1 MKTTI
6 IYEKTTRT
14 YHEDHW
20 TGKGEWSVS
29 EVEHAIFTEPSALAR
44 QIRMAMPEWDDV
56 DKWNQAGPDEWRVEP
71 SCAEGCMW
79 FTALTNEKSLVRTV
93 AGAYRSFVPHAGSL
107 YACKAEEWGGMFDE
121 RPTVAFQTDGYVPNI
136 FADFGGDL
144 QEELQRG
151 LPKVKKWWDD
161 TLAIMEERLP
171 TRSFEFSEG
180 GWGYDETH
188 RFSLLTRAPA
198 EELARIYGVQEL
210 NRSLDMLDWMRY
222 EAYAATPEGK
232 AEAKARAEFERDLRT
247 MMGEGGYT
255 SMSRNDDGTISMWRD

>member
-6 IYEKTTRT
+6 IYEKTTHT

-29 EVEHAIFTEPSALAR
+29 QVEHVIFTEPAALAR
-44 QIRMAMPEWDDV
+44 QIREVLYLPDV
-56 DKWNQAGPDEWRVEP
+56 EEWNQDGPYDCRVAP
-71 SCAEGCMW
+71 SYAEGCMW
-79 FTALTNEKSLVRTV
+79 FTMLTDAKSLVRTV
-93 AGAYRSFVPHAGSL
+93 AGAYRSSAPYIGKL

-136 FADFGGDL
+136 FADSMFEGDL
-144 QEELQRG
+144 QAELQRG
-151 LPKVKKWWDD
+151 LPNAKQWWDD

-171 TRSFEFSEG
+171 TRSFQFSDG

-188 RFSLLTRAPA
+188 RFSVLTRAPA
-198 EELARIYGVQEL
+198 EELARTLGAGL
-210 NRSLDMLDWMRY
+210 NLTLMEADEMRY
-222 EAYAATPEGK
+222 EAYAASPEGK
-232 AEAKARAEFERDLRT
+232 AEAKAHAERERELNT
-247 MMGEGGYT
+247 MMREGGYT